1 VKVRLIGLLLASSQ
15 NSMGN
20 AVQLFG
26 QEKIDGPLDL
36 DTIVTLSVT
45 DILASHA
52 ELAYAIK
59 ELSEYLD
66 ALAQITRALSDSPA
80 RTRYQQMARKSRE
93 NLTNAMLDLSRGVL
107 PNLQ

>member
-1 VKVRLIGLLLASSQ
+1 MKVRLIGLLLASSQ

-52 ELAYAIK
+52 KLVCAIK
-59 ELSEYLD
+59 ELQNISMLSLKSPVH
-66 ALAQITRALSDSPA
+66 LATRPPA
-80 RTRYQQMARKSRE
+80 PGINRWRE
-93 NLTNAMLDLSRGVL
+93 RAAKI
-107 PNLQ
+107 